1 MNDYIKIR
9 NALDR
14 LIDAKKD
21 LRKLGVL
28 RSERTIGEY
37 GEWFAEK
44 MTGARRDD
52 STSRKGYDL
61 LLNGSWRIQ
70 VKSHAK
76 GDHNNARWTD
86 WPYIEKVFDELVILV
101 FNKELFLKEA
111 YRMTF
116 EQADSKLRRHLK
128 NPELKWD
135 DCQEFKIKQYPDNL
149 KPFILKQ

>member
-70 VKSHAK
+70 VKNS
-76 GDHNNARWTD
+76 
-86 WPYIEKVFDELVILV
+86 KVL
-101 FNKELFLKEA
+101 
-111 YRMTF
+111 
-116 EQADSKLRRHLK
+116 
-128 NPELKWD
+128 
-135 DCQEFKIKQYPDNL
+135 
-149 KPFILKQ
+149 